1 MYWMAA
7 WGSLSRPWRG
17 PLVGYWSSSGAPVI
31 CAAPLTLFQVPPY
44 VLGWRHGV
52 PCRSPGMAAWGSLSQ
67 PWDGAGIRDAVAPV
81 EGCSA
86 GAKGDHS
93 LKASQGWRVAEKY
106 RLGR

>member
-1 MYWMAA
+1 M
-7 WGSLSRPWRG
+7 R
-17 PLVGYWSSSGAPVI
+17 
-31 CAAPLTLFQVPPY
+31 CAAHPVPGAA
-44 VLGWRHGV
+44 VCV
-52 PCRSPGMAAWGSLSQ
+52 GMAAWGSLSQ